1 METLVGKQKQGL
13 AFILSAP
20 AGTGK
25 TTLVEKLTE
34 EFADVIKN
42 VSYTTRSPRAN
53 ETDGVDYHFVSKEE
67 FAKKIANDE
76 FLEYVT
82 LYGYYYG
89 TSRSWIREKLSR
101 GNDVF
106 MVIDTQGA
114 MNIKKNMGD
123 RFPAVF
129 IFVMPPSEEALR
141 RRLEKR
147 STDTQE
153 MIDTRLSIA
162 AKEMAAANNYEYII
176 VNDDLET
183 AYQILRSIVIAEEHR
198 VLPRRH

>member
-1 METLVGKQKQGL
+1 
-13 AFILSAP
+13 
-20 AGTGK
+20 
-25 TTLVEKLTE
+25 
-34 EFADVIKN
+34 
-42 VSYTTRSPRAN
+42 
-53 ETDGVDYHFVSKEE
+53 
-67 FAKKIANDE
+67 
-76 FLEYVT
+76 
-82 LYGYYYG
+82 
-89 TSRSWIREKLSR
+89 
-101 GNDVF
+101 